1 MPRIISVPFIAL
13 TKKEHP
19 LPSKPAP
26 GSRANWLKKPNIVPA
41 NFPIPLGFFPEHCSK
56 LVTLYIVRTGNN
68 WNTINCFSV
77 IFSRIKIVNQLT

>member
-19 LPSKPAP
+19 LPGKPAP

-41 NFPIPLGFFPEHCSK
+41 NFPIPLGFFPN
-56 LVTLYIVRTGNN
+56 IVLN
-68 WNTINCFSV
+68 WLLCILSGLAIIGIQSTVF
-77 IFSRIKIVNQLT
+77 Q